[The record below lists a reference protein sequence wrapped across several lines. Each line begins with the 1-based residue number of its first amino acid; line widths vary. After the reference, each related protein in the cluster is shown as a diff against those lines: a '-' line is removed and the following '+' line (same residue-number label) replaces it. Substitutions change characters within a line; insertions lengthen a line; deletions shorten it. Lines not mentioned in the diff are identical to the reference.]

1 MVHCSWRILLK
12 GHDSTA
18 LRHEAPWRLCRG
30 GRHLLLK
37 LLLSNCCITI
47 QVLHKNVGDAL
58 QFIGWDRTA
67 GLKGR
72 VHRLSHQIC
81 ELLVGKR
88 EFLRHQWRNEKKS
101 C

>member
-30 GRHLLLK
+30 GRHLSLK

-58 QFIGWDRTA
+58 QFIISPQDGAERGATLFIWEIHLACRAGYPELRTRWTTRGEA
-67 GLKGR
+67 G
-72 VHRLSHQIC
+72 
-81 ELLVGKR
+81 
-88 EFLRHQWRNEKKS
+88 
-101 C
+101 